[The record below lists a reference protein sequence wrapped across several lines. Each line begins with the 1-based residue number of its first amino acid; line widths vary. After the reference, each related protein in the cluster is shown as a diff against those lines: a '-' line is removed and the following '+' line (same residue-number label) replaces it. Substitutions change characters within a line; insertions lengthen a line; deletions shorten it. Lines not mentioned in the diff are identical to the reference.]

1 MTKRITMPIDG
12 NIDSIKRTLQEK
24 LGMQLSYHQV
34 IDYLIKFYRD
44 KQPIQTEYRRE
55 KP

>member
-1 MTKRITMPIDG
+1 MTKRITLPIDG

-44 KQPIQTEYRRE
+44 KQTVQTEMRHQR
-55 KP
+55 